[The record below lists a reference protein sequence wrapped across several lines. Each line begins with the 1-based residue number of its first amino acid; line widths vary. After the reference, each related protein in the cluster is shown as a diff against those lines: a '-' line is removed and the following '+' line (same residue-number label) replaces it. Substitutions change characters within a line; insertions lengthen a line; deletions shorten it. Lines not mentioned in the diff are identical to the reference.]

1 MSGNLKLDACLD
13 SNSQWYPMVC
23 QLAPMLNNIPVPCPK
38 NIQKKIAAGDR
49 IDLTNHCCVFEDFT
63 AHFITNPGGNMLSK
77 ALNLPVRQ
85 RTISLEDLFGPEKQQ
100 KGDVYYL
107 NSYIQSWRYMRL
119 GPRGTEL
126 RLKQQVIMNA
136 RKRLE
141 DLAPGSIHVALHL
154 RVMDASG
161 PKHLYNFPGPK
172 YFQGQY
178 HYPELVQVIK

>member
-1 MSGNLKLDACLD
+1 M
-13 SNSQWYPMVC
+13 
-23 QLAPMLNNIPVPCPK
+23 
-38 NIQKKIAAGDR
+38 
-49 IDLTNHCCVFEDFT
+49 
-63 AHFITNPGGNMLSK
+63 
-77 ALNLPVRQ
+77 
-85 RTISLEDLFGPEKQQ
+85 SLEDLFGREKQR

-107 NSYIQSWRYMRL
+107 DSYVQSWRYMRL